1 MTYVLC
7 VRNCLFII
15 LVLVVV
21 VAVVVVGVMLSKI
34 NNETNLCSLAF
45 QDNSGKHVLHRYFER
60 GKSLSIL
67 NLTNMEAVKGASTC
81 VVSPRRP
88 TGNGSLM
95 VQKSPPDS
103 PDRRFPK
110 NNSAA
115 LANFE
120 VGGIPFSGRPSN
132 ASGLLETHSH
142 PLRQTLINL
151 CAQV

>member
-1 MTYVLC
+1 MKLICAAYSFKTTVG
-7 VRNCLFII
+7 NMFFIDT
-15 LVLVVV
+15 LK
-21 VAVVVVGVMLSKI
+21 G
-34 NNETNLCSLAF
+34 ET
-45 QDNSGKHVLHRYFER
+45 
-60 GKSLSIL
+60 SLSIL
-67 NLTNMEAVKGASTC
+67 NLTNMEGVKGASTC
-81 VVSPRRP
+81 AVSPRRP

-115 LANFE
+115 VANFE